1 MTGEGLYMLVVS
13 LAEGDYIMIGDK
25 IRVHFDH
32 KVSRDSLSLG
42 IEAPRDIQ
50 ILRGK
55 LCEGG
60 KARKPGH
67 QRAKKKVST

>member
-1 MTGEGLYMLVVS
+1 MLAVTLV
-13 LAEGDYIMIGDK
+13 EGDYIMIGDK

-42 IEAPRDIQ
+42 IEAPRDVQ

-55 LCEGG
+55 LCDGG
-60 KARKPGH
+60 KVQKPGA
-67 QRAKKKVST
+67 QRAKRKIDRGQPCYM